1 MDEDF
6 NVVAAADAD
15 DDYSEKSW
23 PNLPTAFSMFSSI
36 PGSSSGSS
44 RTSERKKEKNKNKKN
59 TCRYLL
65 WRQMSRDPRPRFSS
79 VATVDFVT
87 VSTQN

>member
-6 NVVAAADAD
+6 NDVAAAAAD
-15 DDYSEKSW
+15 DDDNSEKSW

-44 RTSERKKEKNKNKKN
+44 
-59 TCRYLL
+59 
-65 WRQMSRDPRPRFSS
+65 
-79 VATVDFVT
+79 
-87 VSTQN
+87 

>member
-6 NVVAAADAD
+6 NDVAAAAAAD
-15 DDYSEKSW
+15 DDDNSEKSW

-44 RTSERKKEKNKNKKN
+44 LTSERKKERKKKKHMQVFTLAAN
-59 TCRYLL
+59 E
-65 WRQMSRDPRPRFSS
+65 PGPSS
-79 VATVDFVT
+79 KTM
-87 VSTQN
+87 

>member
-1 MDEDF
+1 MICNKVIDKAKIIAIMDEDF
-6 NVVAAADAD
+6 NDVAAAAAD
-15 DDYSEKSW
+15 DDDDNSEKSW

-44 RTSERKKEKNKNKKN
+44 LTSERKKERKKGKKRN

-65 WRQMSRDPRPRFSS
+65 
-79 VATVDFVT
+79 
-87 VSTQN
+87 

>member
-1 MDEDF
+1 MICNKVINKTKIIAMMDEDF
-6 NVVAAADAD
+6 NVVAAAADD

-44 RTSERKKEKNKNKKN
+44 
-59 TCRYLL
+59 
-65 WRQMSRDPRPRFSS
+65 
-79 VATVDFVT
+79 
-87 VSTQN
+87 

>member
-1 MDEDF
+1 MINKTKIIAMMDEDF
-6 NVVAAADAD
+6 NVVAAAAD

-44 RTSERKKEKNKNKKN
+44 RTSERKK
-59 TCRYLL
+59 
-65 WRQMSRDPRPRFSS
+65 D
-79 VATVDFVT
+79 
-87 VSTQN
+87 